1 MLGKKQKVIVSLFI
15 VIFISSLTTL
25 SWGAA
30 PAPKTLKIGVIVF
43 MGWSLGADMVKGIEL
58 MAELVNKK
66 GGLAIG
72 EDKYNIELIKYD
84 SKFVPET
91 ARAAAERLIYQDKV
105 KFIIGDETIDAW
117 LPVTE
122 QNKVLVVA
130 ILSSPTIFNPKNK
143 YLFQGTTLQTGMP
156 TAWGWFAKSH
166 PNIKNSL
173 QVFPDNKIGQIRSG
187 LAKKH
192 AGIFGPALP
201 DDYLIFYPPETTDM
215 SVVGT
220 KVKTL
225 NPDSFCATGGGI
237 QGDALCYKAAW
248 QAGYKGTI
256 WSFVGVSED
265 MFEKIVPLECIEG
278 LISVQYTFEMESP
291 PPVAKEFRDAWI
303 AKYGKWESPAV
314 GFSDAFYIM
323 TAGLTQAKSLDPDKV
338 AEMMSKG
345 FRFEGINGPGKT
357 ISRPDVGNPKAV
369 DVIYGQV
376 MKQTVKGKPKI
387 LADLTPED
395 AYEFNKKF
403 WGWK

>member
-1 MLGKKQKVIVSLFI
+1 
-15 VIFISSLTTL
+15 
-25 SWGAA
+25 
-30 PAPKTLKIGVIVF
+30 
-43 MGWSLGADMVKGIEL
+43 
-58 MAELVNKK
+58 LVNKK

-72 EDKYNIELIKYD
+72 EDKFNIELIKYD

-248 QAGYKGTI
+248 QAGYKGTT

-387 LADLTPED
+387 LASLTPED

>member
-15 VIFISSLTTL
+15 VIFIGSLTTL

-248 QAGYKGTI
+248 QAGYKGTT

-376 MKQTVKGKPKI
+376 IKQTVKGKPKI
-387 LADLTPED
+387 LANLTPED